1 MLAYARNPSSLPPLP
16 SIRIRYYRDSDADRV
31 RYLFK
36 DAICVGA
43 DSPRANLCR
52 SELKTPRAF
61 ASCALL
67 IFGAALYLF
76 SRTQQMRVAA
86 ALLLIA
92 GPVQFLAY
100 FARTYATFM
109 AFVNGSINGPEMM
122 DVPTA
127 YGLVRSTDGG
137 FIPKGTNAFWVAEAY
152 SPEDPSRVEVVGCVG
167 LDVSTRIKENN
178 AELRRL
184 AVSSRYR
191 GRGIARLLNSAV
203 IARAREYGLES
214 VYLRT
219 SSSNF
224 AALKAYRKLG
234 WVVEQEYANFKN
246 LETHVLTFDLANSA
260 L

>member
-1 MLAYARNPSSLPPLP
+1 MLSVSE
-16 SIRIRYYRDSDADRV
+16 V
-31 RYLFK
+31 RRQSTAVCRL
-36 DAICVGA
+36 DCALTQASA

-127 YGLVRSTDGG
+127 YGLVRSADGG

-167 LDVSTRIKENN
+167 LGTQRVYWYQKILTETAPPFQQTCRRGLKRTTLSSGGWPSPLGTADGVSR
-178 AELRRL
+178 
-184 AVSSRYR
+184 VC
-191 GRGIARLLNSAV
+191 
-203 IARAREYGLES
+203 
-214 VYLRT
+214 
-219 SSSNF
+219 
-224 AALKAYRKLG
+224 
-234 WVVEQEYANFKN
+234 
-246 LETHVLTFDLANSA
+246 
-260 L
+260 